1 LSGTEPAS
9 RGQDPLPQAPST
21 STTPTPKPETRNEAA
36 VLEEIARETTQPAP
50 IVTIEVLINEG
61 VGQDEGKGL
70 VVADQH

>member
-1 LSGTEPAS
+1 
-9 RGQDPLPQAPST
+9 
-21 STTPTPKPETRNEAA
+21 